1 MARRYKFWTK
11 SELDVLRAGVMPE
24 GRSYHACV
32 LVCTRLKIPFPGSA
46 EFKYNKYLL
55 EKLA

>member
-24 GRSYHACV
+24 GGF
-32 LVCTRLKIPFPGSA
+32 RLCIVAALQRIPF
-46 EFKYNKYLL
+46 
-55 EKLA
+55 

>member
-1 MARRYKFWTK
+1 MARHYKFWTK

-46 EFKYNKYLL
+46 EFKYNKDLL
-55 EKLA
+55 EKFA

>member
-11 SELDVLRAGVMPE
+11 SELDVLRAGIMPE

-46 EFKYNKYLL
+46 EFKFNKDLL

>member
-32 LVCTRLKIPFPGSA
+32 LVCTRLKIPFPGSD
-46 EFKYNKYLL
+46 EFRRNKELL
-55 EKLA
+55 QKFA